1 MKLTSFLRCW
11 CLGLLTFTAI
21 LQSAEYKYFYSAL
34 PPFEFVNESG
44 QADGIAIRHI
54 NTIFHENCDSLSFVY
69 NSINRGIRSLETGE
83 ADFASVIEPT
93 GVFLEDFVISN
104 EPVMHI
110 KLGVFRDVTKAPV
123 SSFSELLGDNVVSLE
138 NSQFHFLEKYTTGL
152 PEHVKVDSF
161 ENAIQLLSHNK
172 VDYLLSYEY
181 STYPIEIKNITF
193 DTLLSLPV
201 YLAISKKHPRLEE
214 LVKEIHLFK

>member
-1 MKLTSFLRCW
+1 MKLISFLRCW
-11 CLGLLTFTAI
+11 CLGLLTVTAI
-21 LQSAEYKYFYSAL
+21 SQAAEYKYFYSAL
-34 PPFEFVNESG
+34 PPFEYVNESG
-44 QADGIAIRHI
+44 QADGIAINHM
-54 NTIFHENCDSLSFVY
+54 TAIFHEKGHSLSFVY

-93 GVFLEDFVISN
+93 GIFLEDFVISN
-104 EPVMHI
+104 QPIMHI
-110 KLGVFRDVTKAPV
+110 KLGVFRNAEKAPV
-123 SSFSELLGDNVVSLE
+123 SNFSELLGDNVVSLE
-138 NSQFHFLEKYTTGL
+138 NSQFHFLEKYTSGF

-181 STYPIEIKNITF
+181 TAYPTKASAIEF

-201 YLAISKKHPRLEE
+201 YLAISKKHPRVTQ
-214 LVKEIHLFK
+214 LVKEIDLFQ